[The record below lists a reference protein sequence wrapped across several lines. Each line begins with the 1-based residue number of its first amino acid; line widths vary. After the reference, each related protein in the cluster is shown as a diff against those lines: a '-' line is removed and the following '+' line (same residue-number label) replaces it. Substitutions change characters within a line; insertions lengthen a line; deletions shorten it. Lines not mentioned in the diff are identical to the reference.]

1 MNVAAQAEA
10 GVALVDAIRAALT
23 AGDSDAAIALC
34 ESRIRQSASADAY
47 RHLGQLRA
55 ARGEHLP
62 AVQAARRACAL
73 APEDPRVWS
82 DLGRVHALAGE
93 YAHAARCFTEAVEVD
108 VRHADGWHNLGVAL
122 RVLGQRERAFEA
134 LRNALLVEA
143 ARADTYLVLGT
154 LFVETGQ
161 LEDAIQCFERA
172 ALHDPAMP
180 HARSHLAEQWSA
192 RGKVRRAE
200 ALFRQ
205 SLSMDPDHVEG
216 WIGLGSTL
224 EDLGQADGARA
235 AYLQALRRRPE
246 QPRALGCYVALLRG
260 SASTQEQRECVE
272 RAQALLQDGAAA
284 DEAKALVGYGL
295 AKFHDACGDHERA
308 AASGRLANA
317 ARRRVGGA
325 FDRGA
330 LKARVDGLIAECTRG
345 FFAGRTRYGLGTDQP
360 VFVVGMPRS
369 GTTLTEQILAAH
381 PQMHGA
387 GELPDL
393 ARLAAAAADAG
404 GIEAWQAARR
414 LDIERSRSLA
424 GTYLRALRERA
435 PDTALRI
442 SDKAPLN
449 AFQLGFAA
457 LLFPNARVI
466 HCRRAAP
473 DVALSVW
480 MENFNADQRYA
491 TDVADIACFIAELD
505 RLMAHWQQAL
515 PLPILEIRYEDMVAD
530 LERQARR
537 MVAFLGLP
545 WNPRCLDFHRADRV
559 IQTPSRWQV
568 RQPLYS
574 RSVGRWR
581 HYAQALPE
589 LALHFAEALTHER

>member
-1 MNVAAQAEA
+1 MNAAAQAEA
-10 GVALVDAIRAALT
+10 GIAFVDAIRSAL
-23 AGDSDAAIALC
+23 AVGDSDAAVALC
-34 ESRIRQSASADAY
+34 ESRIRQAADAADAY

-62 AVQAARRACAL
+62 AMRAAMRACQL
-73 APEDPRVWS
+73 APEDPRAWS

-93 YAHAARCFTEAVEVD
+93 YAHAARCFTEAIEVD
-108 VRHADGWHNLGVAL
+108 VRHADAWHNLGVAL
-122 RVLGQRERAFEA
+122 RMLRQRERAFEA
-134 LRNALLVEA
+134 LRNALLIEA
-143 ARADTYLVLGT
+143 TRADTYLVLGT

-172 ALHDPAMP
+172 AVHDPAMP
-180 HARSHLAEQWSA
+180 RARSHLAEQWSA

-205 SLSMDPDHVEG
+205 SLSMDPEHVEG

-235 AYLQALRRRPE
+235 AYLNALLLRPDQA
-246 QPRALGCYVALLRG
+246 RALGCYVALLRRDTL
-260 SASTQEQRECVE
+260 AQEERDWVL
-272 RAQALLQDGAAA
+272 RAQALLQDDTTS

-295 AKFHDACGDHERA
+295 AKFHDARGEYASA
-308 AASGRLANA
+308 AASGRIANA
-317 ARRRVGGA
+317 ARRRVGGC
-325 FDRGA
+325 FDRDA
-330 LKARVDGLIAECTRG
+330 LKVRVDGSIAACTRE
-345 FFAGRTRYGLGTDQP
+345 FLNSRARYGVGTDQP
-360 VFVVGMPRS
+360 VFIVGMPRS

-393 ARLAAAAADAG
+393 ARLATAAADAEG
-404 GIEAWQAARR
+404 MEPWQAATR
-414 LDIERSRSLA
+414 LDIEHSRSLA

-435 PDTALRI
+435 PETALRI

-457 LLFPNARVI
+457 VLFPNARVI
-466 HCRRAAP
+466 YCRRAAP

-491 TDVADIACFIAELD
+491 TDLADIACFITELE
-505 RLMAHWQQAL
+505 RLMAHWQRAL
-515 PLPILEIRYEDMVAD
+515 PLPILEMRYEDMVAD
-530 LERQARR
+530 LEKQARR

-545 WNPRCLDFHRADRV
+545 WDSRCLDFHRDDRV
-559 IQTPSRWQV
+559 VQTPSRWQV

-574 RSVGRWR
+574 RSVGRW
-581 HYAQALPE
+581 HNYAGALPE
-589 LALHFAEALTHER
+589 LAMLFPDER